1 MKKSVLCLFVM
12 FVFWT
17 GIFGQSRSFGEFNMI
32 PKSFAS
38 KSTQKK
44 AIKTGPAF
52 EKSVKVYDRL
62 VQARG
67 DFRYPVPEFAITQD
81 TFTVARIYYKDP
93 VRIFLS
99 EKAFNVCESF
109 GDQSEAAIAFLLGH
123 ELTHYYEK
131 HAWRSDFAS
140 DNGDLG
146 ITKELDS
153 LFIELEKTKKDT
165 SFQKR
170 VRRID
175 ALLLEF
181 KDVELEAQSDYLGG
195 FMAYSAGYG
204 SLSIGPKVIKSL
216 YKAFG
221 LSDQMEGYV
230 TRTEREAMSSRS
242 AERMS
247 DLVDVFDMANLLAS
261 IGKYDEAYQF
271 YRTLL
276 MEYQS
281 REVYNNVG
289 VTAMLQALKF
299 FTDQELVYR
308 YPIQMDLDLANSRGP
323 EEVAKR
329 NKLLIHAIQHFES
342 AISLDPDYA
351 PAYVNKACALA
362 LMGDTLR
369 ARFYADVEARKV
381 SKGKYAKSVHDIEIL
396 LGILD
401 ALSGTNAGK
410 AKARERFSSIANL
423 EGGGLAASNL
433 AKLENKTLQDPPSPP
448 DPPVDEEQIDGMEVF
463 LLETPTADKKI
474 LKVGADMEFIRDS
487 KKGPH
492 SQLFGAGGIKMLITN
507 PMYPMKTARGIGI
520 GASRADIEKAYGTAP
535 RSIRTPNGEI
545 LAYDDSR
552 AILFILKGNA
562 PKEQKLERWVLFKS

>member
-1 MKKSVLCLFVM
+1 MKRFFLFLLVM
-12 FVFWT
+12 MVFWT
-17 GIFGQSRSFGEFNMI
+17 NVFGQTRSFGEFNMI
-32 PKSFAS
+32 PKTFDSRSA
-38 KSTQKK
+38 QKK
-44 AIKTGPAF
+44 ALKTGTAF
-52 EKSVKVYDRL
+52 EKSVIVYNRL

-99 EKAFNVCESF
+99 EKAFEVCESF
-109 GDQSEAAIAFLLGH
+109 GNQSEAAIAFLLGH

-140 DNGDLG
+140 DNADLG
-146 ITKELDS
+146 IAKALDS
-153 LFIELEKTKKDT
+153 LFIEIKKTKKDT
-165 SFQKR
+165 NFQNR
-170 VRRID
+170 VRRFD
-175 ALLLEF
+175 DLLLEF

-204 SLSIGPKVIKSL
+204 SLAIGPKVIGSL

-221 LSDQMEGYV
+221 LSDHMEGYV

-242 AERMS
+242 AERMN

-276 MEYQS
+276 IEYQS

-308 YPIQMDLDLANSRGP
+308 YPIQMDLEMASSRGP
-323 EEVAKR
+323 DEITKR
-329 NKLLIHAIQHFES
+329 NKLLVHAIQHFES
-342 AISLDPDYA
+342 AISLDPNYA

-369 ARFYADVEARKV
+369 ARFYAEVEAKKV
-381 SKGKYAKSVHDIEIL
+381 AIGKYAKSAHDIEIL

-401 ALSGTNAGK
+401 ALSGTNAGE

-423 EGGGLAASNL
+423 EDGGLAAYNL
-433 AKLENKTLQDPPSPP
+433 AKLKKKTLPDLPSPP
-448 DPPVDEEQIDGMEVF
+448 DAPVEEEKIDGMEVY
-463 LLETPTADKKI
+463 LLESPTADKKI
-474 LKVGADMEFIRDS
+474 LNVGADMEFIRDS

-507 PMYPMKTARGIGI
+507 PMYPLKTARGIGI

-552 AILFILKGNA
+552 AILFILKGST

>member
-1 MKKSVLCLFVM
+1 MKKSVLCLFVLIQC
-12 FVFWT
+12 WT
-17 GIFGQSRSFGEFNMI
+17 GLFGQSRSFGEFNMI
-32 PKSFAS
+32 PKTFAARS
-38 KSTQKK
+38 AMRK
-44 AIKTGPAF
+44 AIKTGPAY
-52 EKSVKVYDRL
+52 EKSVKVYERL

-67 DFRYPVPEFAITQD
+67 DFRYLVPEFAITQD
-81 TFTVARIYYKDP
+81 TFTVARINYLDP

-99 EKAFNVCESF
+99 EKAFAVCEEF
-109 GDQSEAAIAFLLGH
+109 GDESEAAIAFLLGH

-131 HAWRSDFAS
+131 HAWRSEFAS
-140 DNGDLG
+140 DNADLG
-146 ITKELDS
+146 IAKELDS
-153 LFIELEKTKKDT
+153 LFIEIEKTKKDT
-165 SFQKR
+165 NFQ
-170 VRRID
+170 RRIRRFD
-175 ALLLEF
+175 TISHQF
-181 KDVELEAQSDYLGG
+181 KEVELEAQSDYLGG
-195 FMAYSAGYG
+195 FLAYTAGYG
-204 SLSIGPKVIKSL
+204 SLAIGPKVIGRL

-221 LSDQMEGYV
+221 LSDEMEGYV
-230 TRTEREAMSSRS
+230 TRDERQALSGRS

-308 YPIQMDLDLANSRGP
+308 YPVQMDLDLAGSRG
-323 EEVAKR
+323 EDEVAKR
-329 NKLLIHAIQHFES
+329 NKLLVHAIQHFES
-342 AISLDPDYA
+342 AISLDLNYA

-369 ARFYADVEARKV
+369 ARFYADVEAKKV
-381 SKGKYAKSVHDIEIL
+381 ATGKYAKSVHEIEIL

-401 ALSGTNAGK
+401 ALSGTNSGK
-410 AKARERFSSIANL
+410 ARASERFSSVANL
-423 EGGGLAASNL
+423 EGGGLAAYNL
-433 AKLENKTLQDPPSPP
+433 AKLEKKTLQGPPAPP
-448 DPPVDEEQIDGMEVF
+448 DAPVDEEKIDEMEVY

-474 LKVGADMEFIRDS
+474 LQIGADMDFKRDS

-492 SQLFGAGGIKMLITN
+492 SQLFGVGNIRMLITN
-507 PMYPMKTARGIGI
+507 PMYPNKTARGIGI
-520 GASRADIEKAYGTAP
+520 GATRADIEKAYGTAP

-552 AILFILKGNA
+552 AILFILKGST